1 MWHHSCFQAVE
12 KQALAGFSWQATD
25 CLPSSRM
32 WALIVYNCDSSMQ
45 LLFPPNEDQVDNV
58 SVISSLCPSTALH
71 LLTPTPTPQVFLQ
84 NRIFFMNL

>member
-1 MWHHSCFQAVE
+1 
-12 KQALAGFSWQATD
+12 
-25 CLPSSRM
+25 
-32 WALIVYNCDSSMQ
+32 MQ

-84 NRIFFMNL
+84 NRIFFMNLWYTGDIWEAYFPERKWKWI